1 LADLDGNGK
10 PDLIWQHDGTRQVSV
25 WYMGGPQG
33 TDFLSWEWI
42 SSTPVPGWR
51 VAADGDFN
59 GDARPDLVW
68 QENATG
74 KVSVWF
80 LGGAKGNEFQGWA
93 WLSELVLPSWKV
105 VALADLDGNGK
116 LDLIW
121 QHETTWQ
128 VSYWLMS
135 GALGNMIISTGWI
148 VENGNLV
155 LGWRLVGAADLDGN
169 GKRDLIWQNDST
181 QQVLAAFMGGSQGA
195 TVLSSKWIA
204 PAGVNGWR
212 VIVP

>member
-1 LADLDGNGK
+1 
-10 PDLIWQHDGTRQVSV
+10 
-25 WYMGGPQG
+25 
-33 TDFLSWEWI
+33 
-42 SSTPVPGWR
+42 
-51 VAADGDFN
+51 
-59 GDARPDLVW
+59 
-68 QENATG
+68 
-74 KVSVWF
+74 
-80 LGGAKGNEFQGWA
+80 
-93 WLSELVLPSWKV
+93 
-105 VALADLDGNGK
+105 
-116 LDLIW
+116 
-121 QHETTWQ
+121 
-128 VSYWLMS
+128 
-135 GALGNMIISTGWI
+135 MIISTGWI